1 MAYTKLQQKFC
12 EEPIDWLK
20 ALMLYRINER
30 EGYSMKELAA
40 DSGIGYSNLRR
51 LMAMV
56 DTMDWNREQRKS
68 VCRVLHISEEQL
80 KATAHF

>member
-1 MAYTKLQQKFC
+1 MPRVKLQEKFC

-20 ALMLYRINER
+20 ALMLYKINVKK
-30 EGYSMKELAA
+30 GYSMKELAA
-40 DSGIGYSNLRR
+40 DTGIEYANLRR